1 MPQARARDIKFARIL
16 PGITT
21 IIIVNH
27 NGAALA
33 LLVEIALTK
42 HGRDWKIF
50 YNQNRN

>member
-16 PGITT
+16 SGIKT

-33 LLVEIALTK
+33 LLVEIALAIINFEVSPQFLTR
-42 HGRDWKIF
+42 HV
-50 YNQNRN
+50 